1 MTGKDQAKKTD
12 DQTPEHEASG
22 ASEAERAAEKAVEDA
37 LRQARGEGPAEPGPQ
52 VGPDGE
58 AAKGQPAGDADA
70 AAEIERL
77 KAENAEMRDRMMRAV
92 ADAENT
98 KRRAEKDAADA
109 RKYAAS
115 SFVKEILP
123 AVDNLRRAV
132 ESVPEAMQ
140 AENETVKNLVVGV
153 EMTEKQIID
162 ALAKGG
168 VRKMDPKGEK
178 FSYDHHQAISEA
190 TGTGQPAGTIVEVLQ
205 PGYMLHDRLLRP
217 AMVVVAKG
225 DAGAP
230 ANDSK
235 DGPKDGGGV
244 DTTA

>member
-12 DQTPEHEASG
+12 DQTAHTDSAEPGA
-22 ASEAERAAEKAVEDA
+22 ASEAERAAEKAVDDA
-37 LRQARGEGPAEPGPQ
+37 LRQARGEGPA
-52 VGPDGE
+52 
-58 AAKGQPAGDADA
+58 DADA
-70 AAEIERL
+70 AEATQAASEGGDPTAEIARL
-77 KAENAEMRDRMMRAV
+77 QAENAEMKDRMMRVV

-132 ESVPEAMQ
+132 DSVPEAMQ

-153 EMTEKQIID
+153 EMTEKQILD

-190 TGTGQPAGTIVEVLQ
+190 TGTGQPAGTIVDVLQ

-230 ANDSK
+230 ANDAK

>member
-12 DQTPEHEASG
+12 DQTPEHAAPA

-37 LRQARGEGPAEPGPQ
+37 LRQARGEGPADA
-52 VGPDGE
+52 GPDGE
-58 AAKGQPAGDADA
+58 AAKGQPAPDGDA

-115 SFVKEILP
+115 SFVKELLP

-153 EMTEKQIID
+153 EMTEKQILD

-190 TGTGQPAGTIVEVLQ
+190 TGTGQPAGTIVDVLQ

-230 ANDSK
+230 ANDPK